1 MARVKM
7 KQTAAGP
14 AGVFEEGKSY
24 DLDGDL
30 ASHYVSHGAAE
41 WVGNPPE
48 HAVRRAPEVRDD
60 AEDPVD
66 LSGLSKD
73 ELVALAEEREI
84 EVVRADGEEG
94 APLKSDYV
102 AALS

>member
-24 DLDGDL
+24 DLDGEL

-48 HAVRRAPEVRDD
+48 HAVRRAPETRGEPE
-60 AEDPVD
+60 APVD
-66 LSGLSKD
+66 LSGLSKR
-73 ELVALAEEREI
+73 ELVALAEERGI
-84 EVVRADGEEG
+84 EVTRSDGGDG
-94 APLKSDYV
+94 APLRSDYE